1 MGTDNE
7 QEYEIDLKEICIAI
21 LDRIWIVISVGIACA
36 LLAGIITKVFITP
49 MYTSTTK
56 LYVINKQ
63 NSENSV
69 TYTDLQTGN
78 LLTNDYIIQVK
89 GTKVLSQV
97 ISELNLTDTE
107 DELASRITVSNP
119 ENSRFIVISVSDKD
133 PVVAQQIAS
142 CVAKVSS
149 EVVKEVMD
157 LEKVN
162 VAEEANLPLEKSS
175 PNLKKN
181 VLLGGVAG
189 VFVSLLLIVVF
200 YLLNDRIRTPED
212 VKRYLGLNTLGQ
224 IPVLE
229 NSGNAKKKQRHRKPD
244 IDDEDDDEN
253 EQEPVAVVPAAEN
266 ADKIPVFVPGFSVK
280 ADEPA
285 ADDTATV
292 SFADHEEDTATVS
305 FADHEEDT
313 AAVSFVDY
321 EDESS
326 EAFEDVAPET
336 AAPEE
341 SAKPETEIS
350 EEAVESETVI
360 AEEASKPETVISE
373 EAVKPAKKKKTDSS
387 KKKSKDKA
395 DEEEKTKK
403 SDKAD
408 KTKRADK
415 ADKEKKAGKSDKEDK
430 EDKPV
435 KDKKSK
441 KKKSG
446 KKANDKKDHDKKETE
461 YAEGGEDNE

>member
-7 QEYEIDLKEICIAI
+7 QEYEIDLKEIAIAI

-36 LLAGIITKVFITP
+36 LLVGIITKVFITP

-63 NSENSV
+63 SSENNI

-149 EVVKEVMD
+149 DVVKEVMD

-162 VAEEANLPLEKSS
+162 VAEEANLPLEESS

-229 NSGNAKKKQRHRKPD
+229 NSGNAKRKQRHKKHD
-244 IDDEDDDEN
+244 VDDEDDDEDEN
-253 EQEPVAVVPAAEN
+253 EQEPVAAVPAV
-266 ADKIPVFVPGFSVK
+266 ADADEKQDEIPVFVPGLSVEHDK
-280 ADEPA
+280 MMEG
-285 ADDTATV
+285 DTETV
-292 SFADHEEDTATVS
+292 SYAELEDVS
-305 FADHEEDT
+305 DEA
-313 AAVSFVDY
+313 Y
-321 EDESS
+321 EDA
-326 EAFEDVAPET
+326 EAETTVQEEAAEPET
-336 AAPEE
+336 VVSEE
-341 SAKPETEIS
+341 VAKPETVVS
-350 EEAVESETVI
+350 EEA
-360 AEEASKPETVISE
+360 AKPETVVLE
-373 EAVKPAKKKKTDSS
+373 EDVKPAKKKKSDNS
-387 KKKSKDKA
+387 KKKSKDK
-395 DEEEKTKK
+395 
-403 SDKAD
+403 
-408 KTKRADK
+408 
-415 ADKEKKAGKSDKEDK
+415 DKEKKADKSEKENKEDKEDK

-441 KKKSG
+441 KKKPG
-446 KKANDKKDHDKKETE
+446 KKNHDKKEHNKKETE

>member
-7 QEYEIDLKEICIAI
+7 QEYEIDLKEIAIAI

-36 LLAGIITKVFITP
+36 LLVGIITKVFITP

-63 NSENSV
+63 SSENNI

-142 CVAKVSS
+142 CVAEVSS
-149 EVVKEVMD
+149 DVVKEVMD

-162 VAEEANLPLEKSS
+162 VAEEANLPLEESS

-229 NSGNAKKKQRHRKPD
+229 NSGNAKRKQRHKKHD
-244 IDDEDDDEN
+244 VDDEDDDEDEN
-253 EQEPVAVVPAAEN
+253 EQEPVAAVPAV
-266 ADKIPVFVPGFSVK
+266 ADADEKQDEIPVFVPGLSVEHDK
-280 ADEPA
+280 MMEG
-285 ADDTATV
+285 DTETV
-292 SFADHEEDTATVS
+292 SYAELEDVS
-305 FADHEEDT
+305 DEA
-313 AAVSFVDY
+313 Y
-321 EDESS
+321 EDA
-326 EAFEDVAPET
+326 EAET
-336 AAPEE
+336 TDQEE
-341 SAKPETEIS
+341 AAKPETVVSEETARPETVVS
-350 EEAVESETVI
+350 EEA
-360 AEEASKPETVISE
+360 AKPETIVSE
-373 EAVKPAKKKKTDSS
+373 EDVKPVKKKKSDNS
-387 KKKSKDKA
+387 KKKSKDK
-395 DEEEKTKK
+395 
-403 SDKAD
+403 
-408 KTKRADK
+408 
-415 ADKEKKAGKSDKEDK
+415 DKEKKADKSEKENKEDKEDK

-441 KKKSG
+441 KKKPG
-446 KKANDKKDHDKKETE
+446 KKNHHKKEHNKKETE

>member
-7 QEYEIDLKEICIAI
+7 QEYEIDLKEIAIVI

-63 NSENSV
+63 NSENNI

-142 CVAKVSS
+142 CVAEVSS
-149 EVVKEVMD
+149 DVVKEVMD

-181 VLLGGVAG
+181 VLLGGAAG

-229 NSGNAKKKQRHRKPD
+229 NSGNTKRKQRHKKHD
-244 IDDEDDDEN
+244 VDDEDDDEDEN
-253 EQEPVAVVPAAEN
+253 EQEPVVAVPAVTDAGEKQ
-266 ADKIPVFVPGFSVK
+266 DEIPVFVPGLSVETDK
-280 ADEPA
+280 MVEG
-285 ADDTATV
+285 DTETV
-292 SFADHEEDTATVS
+292 SYAELEDVS
-305 FADHEEDT
+305 DEA
-313 AAVSFVDY
+313 Y
-321 EDESS
+321 EDA
-326 EAFEDVAPET
+326 EAET
-336 AAPEE
+336 TVQEE
-341 SAKPETEIS
+341 AAKPET
-350 EEAVESETVI
+350 VV
-360 AEEASKPETVISE
+360 SE
-373 EAVKPAKKKKTDSS
+373 EAVKSVKKKKTDDS
-387 KKKSKDKA
+387 KKKSKDK
-395 DEEEKTKK
+395 
-403 SDKAD
+403 
-408 KTKRADK
+408 
-415 ADKEKKAGKSDKEDK
+415 DKEKKTDKSEKENK

-441 KKKSG
+441 KKKPG
-446 KKANDKKDHDKKETE
+446 KKTHHKKEHNKKETE

>member
-7 QEYEIDLKEICIAI
+7 QEYEIDLKEIAIVI

-63 NSENSV
+63 NSENNI

-142 CVAKVSS
+142 CVAEVSS
-149 EVVKEVMD
+149 DVVKEVMD

-181 VLLGGVAG
+181 VLLGGAAG

-229 NSGNAKKKQRHRKPD
+229 NSGNTKRKQRHKKHD
-244 IDDEDDDEN
+244 VDDEDDDEDEN
-253 EQEPVAVVPAAEN
+253 EQEPVVAVPAVTDAGEKQ
-266 ADKIPVFVPGFSVK
+266 DEIPVFVPGLSVETDK
-280 ADEPA
+280 MVEG
-285 ADDTATV
+285 DTETV
-292 SFADHEEDTATVS
+292 SYAELEDVS
-305 FADHEEDT
+305 DEA
-313 AAVSFVDY
+313 Y
-321 EDESS
+321 EDADAETTVQE
-326 EAFEDVAPET
+326 EA
-336 AAPEE
+336 
-341 SAKPETEIS
+341 AKPETVVS
-350 EEAVESETVI
+350 EEA
-360 AEEASKPETVISE
+360 AKPETVVSEEAAKPETVVSE
-373 EAVKPAKKKKTDSS
+373 EAVKSVKKKKTDDS
-387 KKKSKDKA
+387 KKKSKDK
-395 DEEEKTKK
+395 
-403 SDKAD
+403 
-408 KTKRADK
+408 
-415 ADKEKKAGKSDKEDK
+415 DKEKKTDKSEKENK

-441 KKKSG
+441 KKKPG
-446 KKANDKKDHDKKETE
+446 KKTHHKKEHNKKETE

>member
-7 QEYEIDLKEICIAI
+7 QEYEIDLKEIAIVI

-63 NSENSV
+63 NSENNI

-142 CVAKVSS
+142 CVAEVSS
-149 EVVKEVMD
+149 DVVKEVMD

-181 VLLGGVAG
+181 VLLGGAAG

-229 NSGNAKKKQRHRKPD
+229 NSGNTKRKQRHKKHD
-244 IDDEDDDEN
+244 ADDEDDDEDEN
-253 EQEPVAVVPAAEN
+253 EQEPVAAVPAV
-266 ADKIPVFVPGFSVK
+266 ADAGEKQDEIPVFVPGLSVETDK
-280 ADEPA
+280 IVEEYTETVSSAQLEDAGGEAYEEAVAEMTIPEEAANPESVVSEEA
-285 ADDTATV
+285 ADPKTV
-292 SFADHEEDTATVS
+292 VSEEAAKPEIVVS
-305 FADHEEDT
+305 EE
-313 AAVSFVDY
+313 A
-321 EDESS
+321 
-326 EAFEDVAPET
+326 
-336 AAPEE
+336 
-341 SAKPETEIS
+341 AKPETVVS
-350 EEAVESETVI
+350 EED
-360 AEEASKPETVISE
+360 
-373 EAVKPAKKKKTDSS
+373 VKPAKKKKSDNS
-387 KKKSKDKA
+387 KKKSKDK
-395 DEEEKTKK
+395 
-403 SDKAD
+403 
-408 KTKRADK
+408 
-415 ADKEKKAGKSDKEDK
+415 DKEKKADKSEKENK

-441 KKKSG
+441 KKKP
-446 KKANDKKDHDKKETE
+446 DKKTHHKKEHNKKETE

>member
-7 QEYEIDLKEICIAI
+7 QEYEIDLKEIAIAI

-36 LLAGIITKVFITP
+36 LLVGIITKVFITP

-63 NSENSV
+63 NSDNNI

-149 EVVKEVMD
+149 DVVKEVMD

-162 VAEEANLPLEKSS
+162 VAEEANLPLEESS

-181 VLLGGVAG
+181 VLLGGAAG

-224 IPVLE
+224 IPILE
-229 NSGNAKKKQRHRKPD
+229 NSGNTKRKQRHKKHD
-244 IDDEDDDEN
+244 VDDEDDDEDEN
-253 EQEPVAVVPAAEN
+253 EQEPVAAVPAV
-266 ADKIPVFVPGFSVK
+266 ADADEKQDEIPVFVPGLSVEHDK
-280 ADEPA
+280 MMEG
-285 ADDTATV
+285 DTETV
-292 SFADHEEDTATVS
+292 SYAELEDVS
-305 FADHEEDT
+305 DEA
-313 AAVSFVDY
+313 Y
-321 EDESS
+321 EDA
-326 EAFEDVAPET
+326 EAET
-336 AAPEE
+336 TVQEE
-341 SAKPETEIS
+341 AAKPETVVS
-350 EEAVESETVI
+350 EEA
-360 AEEASKPETVISE
+360 AKPETVVSE
-373 EAVKPAKKKKTDSS
+373 EAAKPETVVSEEDVKPAKKKKSDNS
-387 KKKSKDKA
+387 KKKSKDK
-395 DEEEKTKK
+395 
-403 SDKAD
+403 
-408 KTKRADK
+408 
-415 ADKEKKAGKSDKEDK
+415 DKEKKADKSEKENKEDKEDK

-441 KKKSG
+441 KKKPG
-446 KKANDKKDHDKKETE
+446 KKNHHKKEHNKKETE

>member
-7 QEYEIDLKEICIAI
+7 QEYEIDLKEIAIAI

-36 LLAGIITKVFITP
+36 LLVGIITKVFITP

-63 NSENSV
+63 NSDNNI

-149 EVVKEVMD
+149 DVVKEVMD

-162 VAEEANLPLEKSS
+162 VAEEANLPLEESS

-181 VLLGGVAG
+181 VLLGGAAG

-229 NSGNAKKKQRHRKPD
+229 NSGNTKRKQRHKKHD
-244 IDDEDDDEN
+244 VDDEDDDEDEN
-253 EQEPVAVVPAAEN
+253 EQEPVAAVPAV
-266 ADKIPVFVPGFSVK
+266 ADADEKQDEIPVFVPGLSVEHDK
-280 ADEPA
+280 MMEG
-285 ADDTATV
+285 DTETV
-292 SFADHEEDTATVS
+292 SYAELEDVS
-305 FADHEEDT
+305 DEA
-313 AAVSFVDY
+313 Y
-321 EDESS
+321 EDA
-326 EAFEDVAPET
+326 EAET
-336 AAPEE
+336 TVQEE
-341 SAKPETEIS
+341 AAKPETVVS
-350 EEAVESETVI
+350 EEA
-360 AEEASKPETVISE
+360 AKPETVVSE
-373 EAVKPAKKKKTDSS
+373 EAAKPETVVSEEDVKPAKKKKSDNS
-387 KKKSKDKA
+387 KKKSKDK
-395 DEEEKTKK
+395 
-403 SDKAD
+403 
-408 KTKRADK
+408 
-415 ADKEKKAGKSDKEDK
+415 DKEKKADKSEKENKEDKEDK

-441 KKKSG
+441 KKKPG
-446 KKANDKKDHDKKETE
+446 KKNHYKKEHNKKETE

>member
-7 QEYEIDLKEICIAI
+7 QEYEIDLKEIAIAI

-36 LLAGIITKVFITP
+36 LLVGIITKVFITP

-63 NSENSV
+63 SSENNI

-149 EVVKEVMD
+149 DVVKEVMD

-162 VAEEANLPLEKSS
+162 VAEEANLPLEESS

-229 NSGNAKKKQRHRKPD
+229 NSGNAKRKQRHKKHD
-244 IDDEDDDEN
+244 VDDEDDDEDEN
-253 EQEPVAVVPAAEN
+253 EQEPVAAVPAV
-266 ADKIPVFVPGFSVK
+266 ADADEKQDEIPVFVPGLSVEHDK
-280 ADEPA
+280 MMEG
-285 ADDTATV
+285 DTETV
-292 SFADHEEDTATVS
+292 SYAELEDVS
-305 FADHEEDT
+305 DEA
-313 AAVSFVDY
+313 Y
-321 EDESS
+321 EDA
-326 EAFEDVAPET
+326 EAETTDQEEAAEPET
-336 AAPEE
+336 VVSEE
-341 SAKPETEIS
+341 AAKPETVVS
-350 EEAVESETVI
+350 EEA
-360 AEEASKPETVISE
+360 AKPETVVLE
-373 EAVKPAKKKKTDSS
+373 EDVKPAKKKKSDNS
-387 KKKSKDKA
+387 KKKSKDK
-395 DEEEKTKK
+395 
-403 SDKAD
+403 DK
-408 KTKRADK
+408 
-415 ADKEKKAGKSDKEDK
+415 DKEKKVDKSEKENKEEK

-441 KKKSG
+441 KKKPG
-446 KKANDKKDHDKKETE
+446 KKNHDKKEHNKKETE
-461 YAEGGEDNE
+461 YANLCCEFAV

>member
-7 QEYEIDLKEICIAI
+7 QEYEIDLKEIAIVI

-63 NSENSV
+63 NSENNI

-142 CVAKVSS
+142 CVAEVSS
-149 EVVKEVMD
+149 DVVKEVMD

-181 VLLGGVAG
+181 VLLGGAAG

-229 NSGNAKKKQRHRKPD
+229 NSGNTKRKQRHKKHD
-244 IDDEDDDEN
+244 VDDEDDDEDEN
-253 EQEPVAVVPAAEN
+253 EQEPVVAVPAVTDAGEKQ
-266 ADKIPVFVPGFSVK
+266 DEIPVFVPGLLVETDK
-280 ADEPA
+280 MVEG
-285 ADDTATV
+285 DTETV
-292 SFADHEEDTATVS
+292 SYAELEDVS
-305 FADHEEDT
+305 DEA
-313 AAVSFVDY
+313 Y
-321 EDESS
+321 EDA
-326 EAFEDVAPET
+326 EAET
-336 AAPEE
+336 TVQEE
-341 SAKPETEIS
+341 AAKPETVVS
-350 EEAVESETVI
+350 EEA
-360 AEEASKPETVISE
+360 AKPETVVSEETAKPETVVSEEAAKPETVVSE
-373 EAVKPAKKKKTDSS
+373 EAVKSVKKKKTDDS
-387 KKKSKDKA
+387 KKKSKDK
-395 DEEEKTKK
+395 
-403 SDKAD
+403 
-408 KTKRADK
+408 
-415 ADKEKKAGKSDKEDK
+415 DKEKKADKSEKENK

-441 KKKSG
+441 KKKPG
-446 KKANDKKDHDKKETE
+446 KKTHHKKEHNKKETE

>member
-7 QEYEIDLKEICIAI
+7 QEYEIDLKEIAIAI

-36 LLAGIITKVFITP
+36 LLVGIITKVFITP

-63 NSENSV
+63 SSENNI

-149 EVVKEVMD
+149 DVVKEVMD

-162 VAEEANLPLEKSS
+162 VAEEANLPLEESS

-229 NSGNAKKKQRHRKPD
+229 NSGNAKRKQRHKKHD
-244 IDDEDDDEN
+244 VDDEDDDEDEN
-253 EQEPVAVVPAAEN
+253 EQEPVVAVPAVTDAGEKQ
-266 ADKIPVFVPGFSVK
+266 DEIPVFVPGLSVETDK
-280 ADEPA
+280 MVEG
-285 ADDTATV
+285 DTETV
-292 SFADHEEDTATVS
+292 SYAELEDVS
-305 FADHEEDT
+305 DEA
-313 AAVSFVDY
+313 Y
-321 EDESS
+321 EDA
-326 EAFEDVAPET
+326 EAET
-336 AAPEE
+336 TVQEE
-341 SAKPETEIS
+341 AAKPETVVS
-350 EEAVESETVI
+350 EEA
-360 AEEASKPETVISE
+360 AKPETVVSEETAKPETVVSEEAAKPETVVSE
-373 EAVKPAKKKKTDSS
+373 EAVKSVKKKKTDDS
-387 KKKSKDKA
+387 KKKSKDK
-395 DEEEKTKK
+395 
-403 SDKAD
+403 
-408 KTKRADK
+408 
-415 ADKEKKAGKSDKEDK
+415 DKEKKTDKSEKENK

-441 KKKSG
+441 KKKPG
-446 KKANDKKDHDKKETE
+446 KKTHHKKEHNKKETE

>member
-7 QEYEIDLKEICIAI
+7 QEYEIDLKEIAIAI

-36 LLAGIITKVFITP
+36 LLVGIITKVFITP

-63 NSENSV
+63 NSDNNI

-149 EVVKEVMD
+149 DVVKEVMD

-162 VAEEANLPLEKSS
+162 VAEEANLPLEESS

-181 VLLGGVAG
+181 VLLGGAAG

-229 NSGNAKKKQRHRKPD
+229 NSGNTKRKQRHKKHD
-244 IDDEDDDEN
+244 VDDEDDDEDEN
-253 EQEPVAVVPAAEN
+253 EQEPVAAVPAV
-266 ADKIPVFVPGFSVK
+266 ADADEKQDEIPVFVPGLSVEHDK
-280 ADEPA
+280 MMEG
-285 ADDTATV
+285 DTETV
-292 SFADHEEDTATVS
+292 SYAELEDVS
-305 FADHEEDT
+305 DEA
-313 AAVSFVDY
+313 Y
-321 EDESS
+321 EDA
-326 EAFEDVAPET
+326 EAET
-336 AAPEE
+336 TDQEE
-341 SAKPETEIS
+341 AAKPETVVS
-350 EEAVESETVI
+350 EETAR
-360 AEEASKPETVISE
+360 PETVVSE
-373 EAVKPAKKKKTDSS
+373 EDVKPAKKKKSDNS
-387 KKKSKDKA
+387 KKKSKDK
-395 DEEEKTKK
+395 
-403 SDKAD
+403 DK
-408 KTKRADK
+408 
-415 ADKEKKAGKSDKEDK
+415 DKEKKVDKSEKENKEEK

-441 KKKSG
+441 KKKPG
-446 KKANDKKDHDKKETE
+446 KKNHDKKEHNKKETE

>member
-7 QEYEIDLKEICIAI
+7 QEYEIDLKEIAIAI

-36 LLAGIITKVFITP
+36 LLVGIITKVFITP

-63 NSENSV
+63 NSDNNI

-149 EVVKEVMD
+149 DVVKEVMD

-162 VAEEANLPLEKSS
+162 VAEEANLPLEESS

-181 VLLGGVAG
+181 VLLGGAAG

-224 IPVLE
+224 IPILE
-229 NSGNAKKKQRHRKPD
+229 NSGNTKRKQRHKKHD
-244 IDDEDDDEN
+244 VDDEDDDEDEN
-253 EQEPVAVVPAAEN
+253 EQEPVAAVPAV
-266 ADKIPVFVPGFSVK
+266 ADADEKQDEIPVFVPGLSVEH
-280 ADEPA
+280 DNMMER
-285 ADDTATV
+285 DTETV
-292 SFADHEEDTATVS
+292 SYAELEDVS
-305 FADHEEDT
+305 DEA
-313 AAVSFVDY
+313 Y
-321 EDESS
+321 EDA
-326 EAFEDVAPET
+326 EAETTVQEEAAEPET
-336 AAPEE
+336 VVSEE
-341 SAKPETEIS
+341 VAKPETVVS
-350 EEAVESETVI
+350 EEA
-360 AEEASKPETVISE
+360 AKPETVVLE
-373 EAVKPAKKKKTDSS
+373 EDVKPAKKKKSDNS
-387 KKKSKDKA
+387 KKKSKDK
-395 DEEEKTKK
+395 
-403 SDKAD
+403 
-408 KTKRADK
+408 
-415 ADKEKKAGKSDKEDK
+415 DKEKKADKSEKENKEDKEDK

-441 KKKSG
+441 KKKPG
-446 KKANDKKDHDKKETE
+446 KKNHDKKEHNKKETE

>member
-7 QEYEIDLKEICIAI
+7 QEYEIDLKEIAIVI

-63 NSENSV
+63 NSENNI

-142 CVAKVSS
+142 CVAEVSS
-149 EVVKEVMD
+149 DVVKEVMD

-181 VLLGGVAG
+181 VLLGGAAG

-229 NSGNAKKKQRHRKPD
+229 NSGNTKRKQRHKKHD
-244 IDDEDDDEN
+244 ADDEDDDEDEN
-253 EQEPVAVVPAAEN
+253 EQEPVAAVPAV
-266 ADKIPVFVPGFSVK
+266 ADAGEKQDEIPVFVPGLSVETDK
-280 ADEPA
+280 IVEEYTETVSSAQLEDAGGEAYEEAAAEMTIPEEAANPESVVSEEA
-285 ADDTATV
+285 ADPKTV
-292 SFADHEEDTATVS
+292 VSEEAAKPEIVVS
-305 FADHEEDT
+305 EE
-313 AAVSFVDY
+313 A
-321 EDESS
+321 
-326 EAFEDVAPET
+326 
-336 AAPEE
+336 
-341 SAKPETEIS
+341 AKPETVVS
-350 EEAVESETVI
+350 EED
-360 AEEASKPETVISE
+360 
-373 EAVKPAKKKKTDSS
+373 VKPAKKKKSDNS
-387 KKKSKDKA
+387 KKKSKDK
-395 DEEEKTKK
+395 
-403 SDKAD
+403 
-408 KTKRADK
+408 
-415 ADKEKKAGKSDKEDK
+415 DKEKKADKSEKENK

-441 KKKSG
+441 KKKS
-446 KKANDKKDHDKKETE
+446 DKKTHHKKEHNKKKTE

>member
-7 QEYEIDLKEICIAI
+7 QEYEIDLKEIAIAI
-21 LDRIWIVISVGIACA
+21 LDRIWIVIFVGIACA
-36 LLAGIITKVFITP
+36 LLVGIITKVFITP

-63 NSENSV
+63 NSDNNI

-149 EVVKEVMD
+149 DVVKEVMD

-162 VAEEANLPLEKSS
+162 VAEEANLPLEESS

-181 VLLGGVAG
+181 VLLGGAAG

-229 NSGNAKKKQRHRKPD
+229 NSGNTKRKQRHKKHD
-244 IDDEDDDEN
+244 VDDEDDDEDEN
-253 EQEPVAVVPAAEN
+253 EQEPVAAVPAV
-266 ADKIPVFVPGFSVK
+266 ADADEKQDEIPVFVPGLSVEHDK
-280 ADEPA
+280 MMEG
-285 ADDTATV
+285 DTETV
-292 SFADHEEDTATVS
+292 SYAELEDVS
-305 FADHEEDT
+305 DEA
-313 AAVSFVDY
+313 Y
-321 EDESS
+321 EDA
-326 EAFEDVAPET
+326 EAET
-336 AAPEE
+336 TVQEE
-341 SAKPETEIS
+341 AAKPETVVS
-350 EEAVESETVI
+350 EEA
-360 AEEASKPETVISE
+360 AKPETVVSE
-373 EAVKPAKKKKTDSS
+373 EAAKPETVVSEEDVKPAKKKKSDNS
-387 KKKSKDKA
+387 KKKSKDK
-395 DEEEKTKK
+395 
-403 SDKAD
+403 
-408 KTKRADK
+408 
-415 ADKEKKAGKSDKEDK
+415 DKEKKADKSEKENKEDKEDK

-441 KKKSG
+441 KKKPG
-446 KKANDKKDHDKKETE
+446 KKNHDKKEHNKKETE

>member
-7 QEYEIDLKEICIAI
+7 QEYEIDLKEIAIVI

-63 NSENSV
+63 NSENNI

-142 CVAKVSS
+142 CVAEVSS
-149 EVVKEVMD
+149 DVVKEVMD

-181 VLLGGVAG
+181 VLLGGAAG

-229 NSGNAKKKQRHRKPD
+229 NSGNTKRKQRHKKPGV
-244 IDDEDDDEN
+244 DDEDDDEDEN
-253 EQEPVAVVPAAEN
+253 EQEPVAAVPAV
-266 ADKIPVFVPGFSVK
+266 ADAGKKQDEIPVFVPGLSVETDK
-280 ADEPA
+280 TMEG
-285 ADDTATV
+285 DTETV
-292 SFADHEEDTATVS
+292 SYAEIEDVS
-305 FADHEEDT
+305 NEA
-313 AAVSFVDY
+313 Y
-321 EDESS
+321 EDETTIPE
-326 EAFEDVAPET
+326 EAANPET
-336 AAPEE
+336 VVSEEAANPETVVSEETANPEYVVSEE
-341 SAKPETEIS
+341 SAKH
-350 EEAVESETVI
+350 ETV
-360 AEEASKPETVISE
+360 TSE
-373 EAVKPAKKKKTDSS
+373 DAVKPAKKKKSDNS
-387 KKKSKDKA
+387 KKKSKDK
-395 DEEEKTKK
+395 EK
-403 SDKAD
+403 KAD
-408 KTKRADK
+408 KS
-415 ADKEKKAGKSDKEDK
+415 EKEDK
-430 EDKPV
+430 EDKLV

-441 KKKSG
+441 KKKPG
-446 KKANDKKDHDKKETE
+446 KKTHHKKDHDKNETE

>member
-7 QEYEIDLKEICIAI
+7 QEYEIDLKEIAIVI

-63 NSENSV
+63 NSENNI

-142 CVAKVSS
+142 CVAEVSS
-149 EVVKEVMD
+149 DVVKEVMD

-181 VLLGGVAG
+181 VLLGGAAG

-229 NSGNAKKKQRHRKPD
+229 NSGNTKRKQRHKKHD
-244 IDDEDDDEN
+244 VDDEDDDEDEN
-253 EQEPVAVVPAAEN
+253 EQEPVVAVPAVTDAGEKQ
-266 ADKIPVFVPGFSVK
+266 DEIPVFVPGLSVETDK
-280 ADEPA
+280 MVEG
-285 ADDTATV
+285 DTETV
-292 SFADHEEDTATVS
+292 SYAELEDVS
-305 FADHEEDT
+305 DEA
-313 AAVSFVDY
+313 Y
-321 EDESS
+321 EDA
-326 EAFEDVAPET
+326 EAET
-336 AAPEE
+336 TVQEE
-341 SAKPETEIS
+341 AAKPETVVS
-350 EEAVESETVI
+350 EEA
-360 AEEASKPETVISE
+360 AKPETVVSEEAAKPETVVSEEAAKPETVVSE
-373 EAVKPAKKKKTDSS
+373 EAVKSVKKKKTDDS
-387 KKKSKDKA
+387 KKKSKDK
-395 DEEEKTKK
+395 
-403 SDKAD
+403 
-408 KTKRADK
+408 
-415 ADKEKKAGKSDKEDK
+415 DKEKKTDKSEKENK

-441 KKKSG
+441 KKKPG
-446 KKANDKKDHDKKETE
+446 KKTHHKKEHNKKETE

>member
-7 QEYEIDLKEICIAI
+7 QEYEIDLKEIAIVI

-63 NSENSV
+63 NSENNI

-142 CVAKVSS
+142 CVAEVSS
-149 EVVKEVMD
+149 DVVKEVMD

-181 VLLGGVAG
+181 VLLGGAAG

-229 NSGNAKKKQRHRKPD
+229 NSGNTKRKQRHKKHD
-244 IDDEDDDEN
+244 VDDEDDDEDEN
-253 EQEPVAVVPAAEN
+253 EQEPVVAVPAVTDAGEKQ
-266 ADKIPVFVPGFSVK
+266 DEIPVFVPGLSVETDK
-280 ADEPA
+280 MVEG
-285 ADDTATV
+285 DTETV
-292 SFADHEEDTATVS
+292 SYAELEDVS
-305 FADHEEDT
+305 DEA
-313 AAVSFVDY
+313 Y
-321 EDESS
+321 EDA
-326 EAFEDVAPET
+326 EAET
-336 AAPEE
+336 TVQEE
-341 SAKPETEIS
+341 AAKPETAVS
-350 EEAVESETVI
+350 EEA
-360 AEEASKPETVISE
+360 AKPETVVSEETAKPETVVSEEAAKPETVVSE
-373 EAVKPAKKKKTDSS
+373 EAVKSVKKKKTDDS
-387 KKKSKDKA
+387 KKKSKDK
-395 DEEEKTKK
+395 DKDKKTDKSEK
-403 SDKAD
+403 
-408 KTKRADK
+408 
-415 ADKEKKAGKSDKEDK
+415 ENK

-441 KKKSG
+441 KKKPG
-446 KKANDKKDHDKKETE
+446 KKTHHKKEHNKNETE

>member
-7 QEYEIDLKEICIAI
+7 QEYEIDLKEIAIVI

-63 NSENSV
+63 NSENNI

-142 CVAKVSS
+142 CVAEVSS
-149 EVVKEVMD
+149 DVVKEVMD

-181 VLLGGVAG
+181 VLLGGAAG

-229 NSGNAKKKQRHRKPD
+229 NSGNTKRKQRHKKPGV
-244 IDDEDDDEN
+244 DDEDDDEDEN
-253 EQEPVAVVPAAEN
+253 EQEPVAAVPAV
-266 ADKIPVFVPGFSVK
+266 ADAGKKQDEIPVFVPGLSVETDK
-280 ADEPA
+280 TMEG
-285 ADDTATV
+285 DTETV
-292 SFADHEEDTATVS
+292 SYAEIEDVS
-305 FADHEEDT
+305 NEA
-313 AAVSFVDY
+313 Y
-321 EDESS
+321 EDETTIPE
-326 EAFEDVAPET
+326 EAANPET
-336 AAPEE
+336 VVSEEAANPETVVSEETANPEYVVSEE
-341 SAKPETEIS
+341 SAKH
-350 EEAVESETVI
+350 ETV
-360 AEEASKPETVISE
+360 TSE
-373 EAVKPAKKKKTDSS
+373 DAVKPVKKKKSDNS
-387 KKKSKDKA
+387 KKKSKDK
-395 DEEEKTKK
+395 EK
-403 SDKAD
+403 KAD
-408 KTKRADK
+408 KS
-415 ADKEKKAGKSDKEDK
+415 EKEDK

-435 KDKKSK
+435 KDKKAK
-441 KKKSG
+441 KKKPG
-446 KKANDKKDHDKKETE
+446 KKTHHKKDHDKNETE

>member
-7 QEYEIDLKEICIAI
+7 QEYEIDLKEIAIVI

-63 NSENSV
+63 NSENNI

-142 CVAKVSS
+142 CVAEVSS
-149 EVVKEVMD
+149 DVVKEVMD

-181 VLLGGVAG
+181 VLLGGAAG

-229 NSGNAKKKQRHRKPD
+229 NSGNTKRKQRHKKHD
-244 IDDEDDDEN
+244 VDDEDDDEDEN
-253 EQEPVAVVPAAEN
+253 EQEPVVAVPAV
-266 ADKIPVFVPGFSVK
+266 ADAGEKQDEIPVFVPGLSVETDK
-280 ADEPA
+280 MVEG
-285 ADDTATV
+285 DTETV
-292 SFADHEEDTATVS
+292 SYAELEDVS
-305 FADHEEDT
+305 DEA
-313 AAVSFVDY
+313 Y
-321 EDESS
+321 EDA
-326 EAFEDVAPET
+326 EAET
-336 AAPEE
+336 TVQEE
-341 SAKPETEIS
+341 AAKPETVVS
-350 EEAVESETVI
+350 EEA
-360 AEEASKPETVISE
+360 AKPETVVSEETAKPETVVSEEAAKPETVVTE
-373 EAVKPAKKKKTDSS
+373 EAVKSVKKKKTDDS
-387 KKKSKDKA
+387 KKKSKDK
-395 DEEEKTKK
+395 
-403 SDKAD
+403 
-408 KTKRADK
+408 
-415 ADKEKKAGKSDKEDK
+415 DKEKKTDKSEKENK

-441 KKKSG
+441 KKKPG
-446 KKANDKKDHDKKETE
+446 KKTHHKKEHNKKETE

>member
-7 QEYEIDLKEICIAI
+7 QEYEIDLKEIAIVI

-63 NSENSV
+63 NSENNI

-142 CVAKVSS
+142 CVAEVSS
-149 EVVKEVMD
+149 DVVKEVMD

-181 VLLGGVAG
+181 VLLGGAAG

-229 NSGNAKKKQRHRKPD
+229 NSGSTKRKQRHKKPGV
-244 IDDEDDDEN
+244 DDEDDDEDEN
-253 EQEPVAVVPAAEN
+253 EQEPVAAVPAV
-266 ADKIPVFVPGFSVK
+266 ADAGKKQDEIPVFVPGLSVETDK
-280 ADEPA
+280 TMEG
-285 ADDTATV
+285 DTETV
-292 SFADHEEDTATVS
+292 SYAEIEDVS
-305 FADHEEDT
+305 NEA
-313 AAVSFVDY
+313 Y
-321 EDESS
+321 EDETTIPE
-326 EAFEDVAPET
+326 EAANPET
-336 AAPEE
+336 VVSEEAANPETVVSEETANPEYVVSEE
-341 SAKPETEIS
+341 SAKH
-350 EEAVESETVI
+350 ETV
-360 AEEASKPETVISE
+360 TSE
-373 EAVKPAKKKKTDSS
+373 DAVKPAKKKKSDNS
-387 KKKSKDKA
+387 KKKSKDK
-395 DEEEKTKK
+395 EK
-403 SDKAD
+403 KAD
-408 KTKRADK
+408 KS
-415 ADKEKKAGKSDKEDK
+415 EKEDK

-441 KKKSG
+441 KKKPG
-446 KKANDKKDHDKKETE
+446 KKTHHKKDHDKNETE

>member
-7 QEYEIDLKEICIAI
+7 QEYEIDLKEIAIAI

-36 LLAGIITKVFITP
+36 LLVGIITKVFITP

-63 NSENSV
+63 NSDNNI

-149 EVVKEVMD
+149 DVVKEVMD

-162 VAEEANLPLEKSS
+162 VAEEANLPLEESS

-181 VLLGGVAG
+181 VLLGGAAG

-229 NSGNAKKKQRHRKPD
+229 NSGNTKRKQRHKKHD
-244 IDDEDDDEN
+244 VDDEDDDEDEN
-253 EQEPVAVVPAAEN
+253 EQEPVAAVPAV
-266 ADKIPVFVPGFSVK
+266 ADADEKQDEIPVFVPGLSVEHDK
-280 ADEPA
+280 MMEG
-285 ADDTATV
+285 DTETV
-292 SFADHEEDTATVS
+292 SYAELEDVS
-305 FADHEEDT
+305 DEA
-313 AAVSFVDY
+313 Y
-321 EDESS
+321 EDA
-326 EAFEDVAPET
+326 EAET
-336 AAPEE
+336 TVQEE
-341 SAKPETEIS
+341 AAKPETVVS
-350 EEAVESETVI
+350 EED
-360 AEEASKPETVISE
+360 
-373 EAVKPAKKKKTDSS
+373 VKPAKKKKSDNS
-387 KKKSKDKA
+387 KKKSKDK
-395 DEEEKTKK
+395 
-403 SDKAD
+403 
-408 KTKRADK
+408 
-415 ADKEKKAGKSDKEDK
+415 DKEKKADKSEKENKEDKEDK

-441 KKKSG
+441 KKKPG
-446 KKANDKKDHDKKETE
+446 KKNHYKKEHNKKETE

>member
-7 QEYEIDLKEICIAI
+7 QEYEIDLKEIAIVI

-63 NSENSV
+63 NSENNI

-142 CVAKVSS
+142 CVAEVSS
-149 EVVKEVMD
+149 DVVKEVMD

-181 VLLGGVAG
+181 VLLGGAAG

-229 NSGNAKKKQRHRKPD
+229 NSGNTKRKQRHKKPGV
-244 IDDEDDDEN
+244 DDEDDDEDEN
-253 EQEPVAVVPAAEN
+253 EQEPVAAVPAV
-266 ADKIPVFVPGFSVK
+266 ADAGKKQDEIPVFVPGLSVETDK
-280 ADEPA
+280 TMEG
-285 ADDTATV
+285 DTETV
-292 SFADHEEDTATVS
+292 SYAEIEDVS
-305 FADHEEDT
+305 NEA
-313 AAVSFVDY
+313 Y
-321 EDESS
+321 EDETTIPE
-326 EAFEDVAPET
+326 EAANPET
-336 AAPEE
+336 VVSEEAANPETVVSEETANPEYVVSEE
-341 SAKPETEIS
+341 SAKH
-350 EEAVESETVI
+350 ETV
-360 AEEASKPETVISE
+360 TSE
-373 EAVKPAKKKKTDSS
+373 DAVKPAKKKKSDNS
-387 KKKSKDKA
+387 KKKSKDK
-395 DEEEKTKK
+395 EK
-403 SDKAD
+403 KAD
-408 KTKRADK
+408 KS
-415 ADKEKKAGKSDKEDK
+415 EKEDK

-441 KKKSG
+441 KKNPG
-446 KKANDKKDHDKKETE
+446 KKTHHKKDHDKNETE

>member
-7 QEYEIDLKEICIAI
+7 QEYEIDLKEIAIVI

-63 NSENSV
+63 NSENNI

-142 CVAKVSS
+142 CVAEVSS
-149 EVVKEVMD
+149 DVVKEVMD

-175 PNLKKN
+175 PNIKKN
-181 VLLGGVAG
+181 VLLGGAAG
-189 VFVSLLLIVVF
+189 VLVSLLLIVVF

-229 NSGNAKKKQRHRKPD
+229 NSGNTKRKQRHKKHD
-244 IDDEDDDEN
+244 VDDEDDDEDEN
-253 EQEPVAVVPAAEN
+253 EQEPVAAVPAV
-266 ADKIPVFVPGFSVK
+266 ADAGEKQDEIPVFVPGLSVETDK
-280 ADEPA
+280 IVEEYTETVSSAQLEDAGGEAYEEAPAEMTIPEEAANTESVVSEEAANTESVVSEEA
-285 ADDTATV
+285 ADPKTV
-292 SFADHEEDTATVS
+292 VSEEDAKPEYVVS
-305 FADHEEDT
+305 
-313 AAVSFVDY
+313 
-321 EDESS
+321 
-326 EAFEDVAPET
+326 
-336 AAPEE
+336 EE
-341 SAKPETEIS
+341 SAKY
-350 EEAVESETVI
+350 ETV
-360 AEEASKPETVISE
+360 TSE
-373 EAVKPAKKKKTDSS
+373 EAVKSAKKKKTDDS
-387 KKKSKDKA
+387 KKKSKDK
-395 DEEEKTKK
+395 
-403 SDKAD
+403 
-408 KTKRADK
+408 
-415 ADKEKKAGKSDKEDK
+415 DKEKKADKSDKENK

-441 KKKSG
+441 KKKPG
-446 KKANDKKDHDKKETE
+446 KKTHHKKEHNKKETE

>member
-7 QEYEIDLKEICIAI
+7 QEYEIDLKEIAIAI

-36 LLAGIITKVFITP
+36 LLVGIITKVFITP

-63 NSENSV
+63 NSDNNI

-149 EVVKEVMD
+149 DVVKEVMD

-162 VAEEANLPLEKSS
+162 VAEEANLPLEESS

-181 VLLGGVAG
+181 VLLGGAAG

-229 NSGNAKKKQRHRKPD
+229 NSGNTKRKQRHKKHD
-244 IDDEDDDEN
+244 VDDEDDDEDEN
-253 EQEPVAVVPAAEN
+253 EQEPVAAVPAV
-266 ADKIPVFVPGFSVK
+266 ADADEKQDEIPVFVPGLSVEHDK
-280 ADEPA
+280 MMEG
-285 ADDTATV
+285 DTETV
-292 SFADHEEDTATVS
+292 SYAELEDVS
-305 FADHEEDT
+305 DEA
-313 AAVSFVDY
+313 Y
-321 EDESS
+321 EDA
-326 EAFEDVAPET
+326 EAET
-336 AAPEE
+336 TVQEE
-341 SAKPETEIS
+341 AAKPETVVSEETARPETVVS
-350 EEAVESETVI
+350 EEA
-360 AEEASKPETVISE
+360 ARPETVVSE
-373 EAVKPAKKKKTDSS
+373 EDVKPAKKKKSDNS
-387 KKKSKDKA
+387 KKKSKDK
-395 DEEEKTKK
+395 
-403 SDKAD
+403 
-408 KTKRADK
+408 
-415 ADKEKKAGKSDKEDK
+415 DKEKKADKSEKENKEDKEDK

-441 KKKSG
+441 KKKPG
-446 KKANDKKDHDKKETE
+446 KKNHHKKEHNKKETE

>member
-7 QEYEIDLKEICIAI
+7 QEYEIDLKEIAIVI

-63 NSENSV
+63 NSENNI

-142 CVAKVSS
+142 CVAEVSS
-149 EVVKEVMD
+149 DVVKEVMD

-175 PNLKKN
+175 PNIKKN
-181 VLLGGVAG
+181 VLLGGAAG
-189 VFVSLLLIVVF
+189 VLVSLLLIVVF

-229 NSGNAKKKQRHRKPD
+229 NSGNTKRKQRHKKHD
-244 IDDEDDDEN
+244 ADDEDDDEDEN
-253 EQEPVAVVPAAEN
+253 EQEPVAAVPAV
-266 ADKIPVFVPGFSVK
+266 ADAGEKQDEIPVFVPGLSVETDK
-280 ADEPA
+280 IVEEYTETVSSAQLEDAGGEAYEEAAAEMTIPEEAANPESVVSEEA
-285 ADDTATV
+285 ADPKTV
-292 SFADHEEDTATVS
+292 VSEEAAKPEIVVS
-305 FADHEEDT
+305 EE
-313 AAVSFVDY
+313 A
-321 EDESS
+321 
-326 EAFEDVAPET
+326 
-336 AAPEE
+336 
-341 SAKPETEIS
+341 AKPETVVS
-350 EEAVESETVI
+350 EED
-360 AEEASKPETVISE
+360 
-373 EAVKPAKKKKTDSS
+373 VKPAKKKKSDNS
-387 KKKSKDKA
+387 KKKSKDK
-395 DEEEKTKK
+395 
-403 SDKAD
+403 
-408 KTKRADK
+408 
-415 ADKEKKAGKSDKEDK
+415 DKEKKADKSEKENK

-441 KKKSG
+441 KKKP
-446 KKANDKKDHDKKETE
+446 DKKTHHKKEHNKKKTE

>member
-7 QEYEIDLKEICIAI
+7 QEYEIDLKEIAIVI

-63 NSENSV
+63 NSENNI

-142 CVAKVSS
+142 CVAEVSS
-149 EVVKEVMD
+149 DVVKEVMD

-181 VLLGGVAG
+181 VLLGGAAG

-229 NSGNAKKKQRHRKPD
+229 NSGNTKRKQRHKKHD
-244 IDDEDDDEN
+244 ADDEDDDEDEN
-253 EQEPVAVVPAAEN
+253 EQEPVAAVPAV
-266 ADKIPVFVPGFSVK
+266 ADAGEKQDEIPVFVPGLSVETDK
-280 ADEPA
+280 IVEEYTETVSSAQLEDAGGEAYEEAAAEMTIPEEAANPESVVSEEA
-285 ADDTATV
+285 ADPKTV
-292 SFADHEEDTATVS
+292 VSEEAAKPEIVVS
-305 FADHEEDT
+305 EE
-313 AAVSFVDY
+313 A
-321 EDESS
+321 
-326 EAFEDVAPET
+326 
-336 AAPEE
+336 
-341 SAKPETEIS
+341 AKPETVVS
-350 EEAVESETVI
+350 EET
-360 AEEASKPETVISE
+360 
-373 EAVKPAKKKKTDSS
+373 VKPVKKKKTDGQ
-387 KKKSKDKA
+387 KKKSKDK
-395 DEEEKTKK
+395 
-403 SDKAD
+403 
-408 KTKRADK
+408 
-415 ADKEKKAGKSDKEDK
+415 DKEKKADKYDKENKEDK

-446 KKANDKKDHDKKETE
+446 KKTHDKKDHDKKETE

>member
-7 QEYEIDLKEICIAI
+7 QEYEIDLKEIAIAI

-36 LLAGIITKVFITP
+36 LLVGIITKVFITP

-63 NSENSV
+63 NSDNNI

-149 EVVKEVMD
+149 DVVKEVMD

-162 VAEEANLPLEKSS
+162 VAEEANLPLEESS

-181 VLLGGVAG
+181 VLLGGAAG

-229 NSGNAKKKQRHRKPD
+229 NSGNTKRKQRHKKHD
-244 IDDEDDDEN
+244 VDDEDDDEDEN
-253 EQEPVAVVPAAEN
+253 EQEPVAAVPAV
-266 ADKIPVFVPGFSVK
+266 ADADEKQDEIPVFVPGLSVEHDK
-280 ADEPA
+280 MMEG
-285 ADDTATV
+285 DTETV
-292 SFADHEEDTATVS
+292 SYAELEDVS
-305 FADHEEDT
+305 DEA
-313 AAVSFVDY
+313 Y
-321 EDESS
+321 EDA
-326 EAFEDVAPET
+326 EAET
-336 AAPEE
+336 TVQEE
-341 SAKPETEIS
+341 AAKPETVVS
-350 EEAVESETVI
+350 EED
-360 AEEASKPETVISE
+360 
-373 EAVKPAKKKKTDSS
+373 VKPAKKKKSDNS
-387 KKKSKDKA
+387 KKKSKDK
-395 DEEEKTKK
+395 
-403 SDKAD
+403 
-408 KTKRADK
+408 
-415 ADKEKKAGKSDKEDK
+415 DKEKKADKSEKENKEYKEDK

-441 KKKSG
+441 KKKPG
-446 KKANDKKDHDKKETE
+446 KKNHHKKEHNKKETE

>member
-7 QEYEIDLKEICIAI
+7 QEYEIDLKEIAIVI

-63 NSENSV
+63 NSENNI

-142 CVAKVSS
+142 CVAEVSS
-149 EVVKEVMD
+149 DVVKEVMD

-181 VLLGGVAG
+181 VLLGGAAG

-229 NSGNAKKKQRHRKPD
+229 NSGNTKRKQRHKKPGV
-244 IDDEDDDEN
+244 DDEDDDEDEN
-253 EQEPVAVVPAAEN
+253 EQEPVAAVPAV
-266 ADKIPVFVPGFSVK
+266 ADAGKKQDEIPVFVPGLSVETDK
-280 ADEPA
+280 TMEG
-285 ADDTATV
+285 DTETV
-292 SFADHEEDTATVS
+292 SYAEIEDVS
-305 FADHEEDT
+305 NEA
-313 AAVSFVDY
+313 Y
-321 EDESS
+321 EDETTMPE
-326 EAFEDVAPET
+326 EAANPET
-336 AAPEE
+336 VVSEEAANPETVVSEETANPEYVVSEE
-341 SAKPETEIS
+341 SAKH
-350 EEAVESETVI
+350 ETV
-360 AEEASKPETVISE
+360 TSE
-373 EAVKPAKKKKTDSS
+373 DAVKPAKKKKSDNS
-387 KKKSKDKA
+387 KKKSKDK
-395 DEEEKTKK
+395 E
-403 SDKAD
+403 
-408 KTKRADK
+408 KRADK
-415 ADKEKKAGKSDKEDK
+415 SEKEDK

-441 KKKSG
+441 KKKPG
-446 KKANDKKDHDKKETE
+446 KKTHHKKDHDKNETE

>member
-7 QEYEIDLKEICIAI
+7 QEYEIDLKEIAIVI

-63 NSENSV
+63 NSENNI

-142 CVAKVSS
+142 CVAEVSS
-149 EVVKEVMD
+149 DVVKEVMD

-181 VLLGGVAG
+181 VLLGGAAG

-229 NSGNAKKKQRHRKPD
+229 NSGNTKRKQRHKKPGV
-244 IDDEDDDEN
+244 DDEDDDEDEN
-253 EQEPVAVVPAAEN
+253 EQEPVAAVPAV
-266 ADKIPVFVPGFSVK
+266 ADAGKKQDEIPVFVPGLSVETDK
-280 ADEPA
+280 TMEG
-285 ADDTATV
+285 DTETV
-292 SFADHEEDTATVS
+292 SYAEIEDVS
-305 FADHEEDT
+305 NEA
-313 AAVSFVDY
+313 Y
-321 EDESS
+321 EDETTIPE
-326 EAFEDVAPET
+326 EAANPET
-336 AAPEE
+336 VVSEEAANPETVVSEETANPEYVVSEE
-341 SAKPETEIS
+341 SAKH
-350 EEAVESETVI
+350 ETV
-360 AEEASKPETVISE
+360 TSE
-373 EAVKPAKKKKTDSS
+373 DAVKPAKKKKSDNS
-387 KKKSKDKA
+387 KKKSKDK
-395 DEEEKTKK
+395 EK
-403 SDKAD
+403 KAD
-408 KTKRADK
+408 KSE
-415 ADKEKKAGKSDKEDK
+415 KENK

-441 KKKSG
+441 KKKPG
-446 KKANDKKDHDKKETE
+446 KKTHHKKDHDKNETE

>member
-7 QEYEIDLKEICIAI
+7 QEYEIDLKEIAIAI

-36 LLAGIITKVFITP
+36 LLVGIITKVFITP

-63 NSENSV
+63 SSENNI

-149 EVVKEVMD
+149 DVVKEVMD

-162 VAEEANLPLEKSS
+162 VAEEANLPLEESS

-229 NSGNAKKKQRHRKPD
+229 NSGNAKRKQRHKKHD
-244 IDDEDDDEN
+244 ADDEDDDEDEN
-253 EQEPVAVVPAAEN
+253 EQEPVAAVPAV
-266 ADKIPVFVPGFSVK
+266 ADADEKQDEIPVFVPGLSVEHDK
-280 ADEPA
+280 MMEG
-285 ADDTATV
+285 DTETV
-292 SFADHEEDTATVS
+292 SYAELEDVS
-305 FADHEEDT
+305 DEA
-313 AAVSFVDY
+313 Y
-321 EDESS
+321 EDA
-326 EAFEDVAPET
+326 EAET
-336 AAPEE
+336 TDQEE
-341 SAKPETEIS
+341 AAKPETVVSEETARPETVVS
-350 EEAVESETVI
+350 EEA
-360 AEEASKPETVISE
+360 AKPETVVSE
-373 EAVKPAKKKKTDSS
+373 EDVKPAKKKKSDNS
-387 KKKSKDKA
+387 KKKSKDK
-395 DEEEKTKK
+395 
-403 SDKAD
+403 DK
-408 KTKRADK
+408 
-415 ADKEKKAGKSDKEDK
+415 DKEKKVDKSEKENK

-441 KKKSG
+441 KKKPG
-446 KKANDKKDHDKKETE
+446 KKNHDKKEHNKKETE

>member
-7 QEYEIDLKEICIAI
+7 QEYEIDLKEIAIAI

-63 NSENSV
+63 NSENNI

-142 CVAKVSS
+142 CVAEVSS
-149 EVVKEVMD
+149 DVVKEVMD

-181 VLLGGVAG
+181 VLLGGAAG

-229 NSGNAKKKQRHRKPD
+229 SSGNTKRKQRHKKHD
-244 IDDEDDDEN
+244 VDDEDDDEDEN
-253 EQEPVAVVPAAEN
+253 EQEPVAVVPAV
-266 ADKIPVFVPGFSVK
+266 ADAGEKQDEIPVFVPGLSVETDK
-280 ADEPA
+280 TVEVDTETVSSAELEDVSGEAYEDAD
-285 ADDTATV
+285 ATV
-292 SFADHEEDTATVS
+292 QEE
-305 FADHEEDT
+305 
-313 AAVSFVDY
+313 AAM
-321 EDESS
+321 
-326 EAFEDVAPET
+326 PET
-336 AAPEE
+336 
-341 SAKPETEIS
+341 IVS
-350 EEAVESETVI
+350 EET
-360 AEEASKPETVISE
+360 
-373 EAVKPAKKKKTDSS
+373 VKPVKKKKTDGQ
-387 KKKSKDKA
+387 KKKSKDK
-395 DEEEKTKK
+395 
-403 SDKAD
+403 
-408 KTKRADK
+408 
-415 ADKEKKAGKSDKEDK
+415 DKEKKADKSDKEDKENK

-446 KKANDKKDHDKKETE
+446 KKNHDKKEHDKKETE

>member
-7 QEYEIDLKEICIAI
+7 QEYEIDLKEIAIAI

-36 LLAGIITKVFITP
+36 LLVGIITKVFITP

-63 NSENSV
+63 NSDNNI

-149 EVVKEVMD
+149 DVVKEVMD

-162 VAEEANLPLEKSS
+162 VAEEANLPLEESS

-181 VLLGGVAG
+181 VLLGGAAG

-229 NSGNAKKKQRHRKPD
+229 NSGNTKRKQRHKKHD
-244 IDDEDDDEN
+244 VDDEDDDEDEN
-253 EQEPVAVVPAAEN
+253 EQEPVAAVPAV
-266 ADKIPVFVPGFSVK
+266 ADADEKQDEIPVFVPGLSVEHDK
-280 ADEPA
+280 MMEG
-285 ADDTATV
+285 DTETV
-292 SFADHEEDTATVS
+292 SYAELEDVS
-305 FADHEEDT
+305 DGA
-313 AAVSFVDY
+313 Y
-321 EDESS
+321 EDA
-326 EAFEDVAPET
+326 EAET
-336 AAPEE
+336 TVQEE
-341 SAKPETEIS
+341 AAKPETVVS
-350 EEAVESETVI
+350 EEA
-360 AEEASKPETVISE
+360 AKPETVVSE
-373 EAVKPAKKKKTDSS
+373 EAAKPETVVSEEDVKPAKKKKSDNS
-387 KKKSKDKA
+387 KKKSKDK
-395 DEEEKTKK
+395 
-403 SDKAD
+403 
-408 KTKRADK
+408 
-415 ADKEKKAGKSDKEDK
+415 DKEKKADKSEKENKEDKEDK

-441 KKKSG
+441 KKKPG
-446 KKANDKKDHDKKETE
+446 KKNHDKKEHNKKETE

>member
-7 QEYEIDLKEICIAI
+7 QEYEIDLKEIAIAI

-63 NSENSV
+63 NSENNI

-142 CVAKVSS
+142 CVAEVSS
-149 EVVKEVMD
+149 DVVKEVMD

-181 VLLGGVAG
+181 VLLGGAAG
-189 VFVSLLLIVVF
+189 VFVSLLLIVVL

-229 NSGNAKKKQRHRKPD
+229 SSGNTKRKQRHKKHD
-244 IDDEDDDEN
+244 VDDEDDDEDEN
-253 EQEPVAVVPAAEN
+253 EQEPVATVPAV
-266 ADKIPVFVPGFSVK
+266 ADAGEKQDEIPVFVPGLSVETDK
-280 ADEPA
+280 TVEVDAE
-285 ADDTATV
+285 TV
-292 SFADHEEDTATVS
+292 SSAELEDVS
-305 FADHEEDT
+305 GEA
-313 AAVSFVDY
+313 Y
-321 EDESS
+321 EDE
-326 EAFEDVAPET
+326 V
-336 AAPEE
+336 
-341 SAKPETEIS
+341 AKPETVVS
-350 EEAVESETVI
+350 EETAMPETVVS
-360 AEEASKPETVISE
+360 EETAKPETVVSE
-373 EAVKPAKKKKTDSS
+373 ETAKSETVVSKESVKPVKKKKTDGQ
-387 KKKSKDKA
+387 KKKSKDK
-395 DEEEKTKK
+395 
-403 SDKAD
+403 
-408 KTKRADK
+408 
-415 ADKEKKAGKSDKEDK
+415 DKEKKADKSDKENK

-446 KKANDKKDHDKKETE
+446 KKPHDKKYHDKKETE
-461 YAEGGEDNE
+461 YAEGGEGNE

>member
-7 QEYEIDLKEICIAI
+7 QEYEIDLKEIAIAI

-36 LLAGIITKVFITP
+36 LLVGIITKVFITP

-63 NSENSV
+63 NSDNNI

-149 EVVKEVMD
+149 DVVKEVMD

-162 VAEEANLPLEKSS
+162 VAEEANLPLEESS

-181 VLLGGVAG
+181 VLLGGAAG

-224 IPVLE
+224 IPILE
-229 NSGNAKKKQRHRKPD
+229 NSGNTKRKQRHKKHD
-244 IDDEDDDEN
+244 VDDEDDDEDEN
-253 EQEPVAVVPAAEN
+253 EQEPVAAVPAV
-266 ADKIPVFVPGFSVK
+266 ADADEKQDEIPVFVPGLSVEHDK
-280 ADEPA
+280 MMEG
-285 ADDTATV
+285 DTETV
-292 SFADHEEDTATVS
+292 SYAELEDVS
-305 FADHEEDT
+305 DEA
-313 AAVSFVDY
+313 Y
-321 EDESS
+321 EDA
-326 EAFEDVAPET
+326 EAET
-336 AAPEE
+336 
-341 SAKPETEIS
+341 TVQ
-350 EEAVESETVI
+350 EEA
-360 AEEASKPETVISE
+360 AEPETVVSE
-373 EAVKPAKKKKTDSS
+373 ETAKTETVVSEEDAKPAKKKKSDNS
-387 KKKSKDKA
+387 KKKSKDK
-395 DEEEKTKK
+395 DREN
-403 SDKAD
+403 KAD
-408 KTKRADK
+408 KSE
-415 ADKEKKAGKSDKEDK
+415 KENKEDK

-441 KKKSG
+441 KKKPG
-446 KKANDKKDHDKKETE
+446 KKNHDKKENNKKETE

>member
-7 QEYEIDLKEICIAI
+7 QEYEIDLKEIAIAI

-36 LLAGIITKVFITP
+36 LLVGIITKVFITP

-63 NSENSV
+63 NSDNNI

-149 EVVKEVMD
+149 DVVKEVMD

-162 VAEEANLPLEKSS
+162 VAEEANLPLEESS

-181 VLLGGVAG
+181 VLLGGAAG

-229 NSGNAKKKQRHRKPD
+229 NSGNTKRKQRHKKHD
-244 IDDEDDDEN
+244 VDDEDDDEDEN
-253 EQEPVAVVPAAEN
+253 EQEPVAAVPAV
-266 ADKIPVFVPGFSVK
+266 ADADEKQDEIPVFVPGLSVEHDK
-280 ADEPA
+280 MMEG
-285 ADDTATV
+285 DTETV
-292 SFADHEEDTATVS
+292 SYAELEDVS
-305 FADHEEDT
+305 DEA
-313 AAVSFVDY
+313 Y
-321 EDESS
+321 EDA
-326 EAFEDVAPET
+326 EAET
-336 AAPEE
+336 TVQEE
-341 SAKPETEIS
+341 AAKPETVVS
-350 EEAVESETVI
+350 EEA
-360 AEEASKPETVISE
+360 AKPETVVSE
-373 EAVKPAKKKKTDSS
+373 EDVKPAKKKKSDNS
-387 KKKSKDKA
+387 KKKSKDK
-395 DEEEKTKK
+395 
-403 SDKAD
+403 
-408 KTKRADK
+408 
-415 ADKEKKAGKSDKEDK
+415 DKEKKADKSEKENK

-441 KKKSG
+441 KKKPG
-446 KKANDKKDHDKKETE
+446 KKNHDKKEHNKKETE

>member
-7 QEYEIDLKEICIAI
+7 QEYEIDLKEIAIVI

-63 NSENSV
+63 NSENNI

-142 CVAKVSS
+142 CVAEVSS
-149 EVVKEVMD
+149 DVVKEVMD

-181 VLLGGVAG
+181 VLLGGAAG

-229 NSGNAKKKQRHRKPD
+229 NSGNTKRKQRHKKHD
-244 IDDEDDDEN
+244 ADDEDDDEDEN
-253 EQEPVAVVPAAEN
+253 EQEPVAAVPAV
-266 ADKIPVFVPGFSVK
+266 ADAGEKQDEIPVFVPGLSVETDK
-280 ADEPA
+280 IVEEYTETVSSAQHEDAGGEAYEEAAAEMTIPEEAANPESVVSEEA
-285 ADDTATV
+285 ADPKTV
-292 SFADHEEDTATVS
+292 VSEEAAKPEIVVS
-305 FADHEEDT
+305 EE
-313 AAVSFVDY
+313 A
-321 EDESS
+321 
-326 EAFEDVAPET
+326 
-336 AAPEE
+336 
-341 SAKPETEIS
+341 AKPETVVS
-350 EEAVESETVI
+350 EED
-360 AEEASKPETVISE
+360 
-373 EAVKPAKKKKTDSS
+373 VKPAKKKKSDNS
-387 KKKSKDKA
+387 KKKSKDK
-395 DEEEKTKK
+395 
-403 SDKAD
+403 
-408 KTKRADK
+408 
-415 ADKEKKAGKSDKEDK
+415 DKEKKADKSEKENK

-441 KKKSG
+441 KKKP
-446 KKANDKKDHDKKETE
+446 DKKTHHKKEHNKKKTE

>member
-7 QEYEIDLKEICIAI
+7 QEYEIDLKEIAIVI

-63 NSENSV
+63 NSENNI

-142 CVAKVSS
+142 CVAEVSS
-149 EVVKEVMD
+149 DVVKEVMD

-181 VLLGGVAG
+181 VLLGGAAG

-229 NSGNAKKKQRHRKPD
+229 NSGNTKRKQRHKKHD
-244 IDDEDDDEN
+244 ADDEDDDEDEN
-253 EQEPVAVVPAAEN
+253 EQEPVAAVPAV
-266 ADKIPVFVPGFSVK
+266 ADAGEKQDEIPVFVPGLSVETDK
-280 ADEPA
+280 IVEEYTETVSSAQLEDAGGEAYEEAAAEMTIPEEAANPESVVSEEA
-285 ADDTATV
+285 ADPKTV
-292 SFADHEEDTATVS
+292 VSEEAAKPEIVVS
-305 FADHEEDT
+305 EE
-313 AAVSFVDY
+313 A
-321 EDESS
+321 
-326 EAFEDVAPET
+326 
-336 AAPEE
+336 
-341 SAKPETEIS
+341 AKPETVVS
-350 EEAVESETVI
+350 EED
-360 AEEASKPETVISE
+360 
-373 EAVKPAKKKKTDSS
+373 VKPAKKKKSDNS
-387 KKKSKDKA
+387 KKKSKDKN
-395 DEEEKTKK
+395 
-403 SDKAD
+403 
-408 KTKRADK
+408 
-415 ADKEKKAGKSDKEDK
+415 K

-441 KKKSG
+441 KKKPDMKTHH
-446 KKANDKKDHDKKETE
+446 KKEHNKKETE

>member
-7 QEYEIDLKEICIAI
+7 QEYEIDLKEIAIVI

-63 NSENSV
+63 NSENNI

-142 CVAKVSS
+142 CVAEVSS
-149 EVVKEVMD
+149 DVVKEVMD

-181 VLLGGVAG
+181 VLLGGAAG

-229 NSGNAKKKQRHRKPD
+229 NSGNTKRKQRHKKHD
-244 IDDEDDDEN
+244 ADDEDDDEDEN
-253 EQEPVAVVPAAEN
+253 EQEPVAAVPAV
-266 ADKIPVFVPGFSVK
+266 ADAGEKQDEIPVFVPGLSVETDK
-280 ADEPA
+280 IVEEYTETVSSAQLEDAGGEAYEEAAAEMTIPEEAANPESVVSEEA
-285 ADDTATV
+285 ADPKTV
-292 SFADHEEDTATVS
+292 VSEEAAKPEIVVS
-305 FADHEEDT
+305 EE
-313 AAVSFVDY
+313 A
-321 EDESS
+321 
-326 EAFEDVAPET
+326 
-336 AAPEE
+336 
-341 SAKPETEIS
+341 AKPETVVS
-350 EEAVESETVI
+350 EED
-360 AEEASKPETVISE
+360 
-373 EAVKPAKKKKTDSS
+373 VKPAKKKKSDNS
-387 KKKSKDKA
+387 KKKSKDK
-395 DEEEKTKK
+395 
-403 SDKAD
+403 
-408 KTKRADK
+408 
-415 ADKEKKAGKSDKEDK
+415 DKEKKADKSEKENK

-441 KKKSG
+441 KKKP
-446 KKANDKKDHDKKETE
+446 DKKTHHKKEHNKKKTE

>member
-7 QEYEIDLKEICIAI
+7 QEYEIDLKEIAIAI

-36 LLAGIITKVFITP
+36 LLVGIITKVFITP

-63 NSENSV
+63 SSENNI

-149 EVVKEVMD
+149 DVVKEVMD

-162 VAEEANLPLEKSS
+162 VAEEANLPLEESS

-229 NSGNAKKKQRHRKPD
+229 NSGNAKRKQRHKKHD
-244 IDDEDDDEN
+244 VDDEDDDEDEN
-253 EQEPVAVVPAAEN
+253 EQEPVAAVPAV
-266 ADKIPVFVPGFSVK
+266 ADADEKQDEIPVFVPGLSVEHDK
-280 ADEPA
+280 MMEG
-285 ADDTATV
+285 DTETV
-292 SFADHEEDTATVS
+292 SYAELEDVS
-305 FADHEEDT
+305 DEA
-313 AAVSFVDY
+313 Y
-321 EDESS
+321 EDA
-326 EAFEDVAPET
+326 EAETTDQEEAAEPET
-336 AAPEE
+336 VVSEE
-341 SAKPETEIS
+341 AAKPETVVS
-350 EEAVESETVI
+350 EEA
-360 AEEASKPETVISE
+360 AKPETVVLE
-373 EAVKPAKKKKTDSS
+373 EDVKPAKKKKSDNS
-387 KKKSKDKA
+387 KKKSKDK
-395 DEEEKTKK
+395 
-403 SDKAD
+403 DK
-408 KTKRADK
+408 
-415 ADKEKKAGKSDKEDK
+415 DKEKKVDKSEKENKEEK

-441 KKKSG
+441 KKKPG
-446 KKANDKKDHDKKETE
+446 KKNHDKKEHNKKETE

>member
-7 QEYEIDLKEICIAI
+7 QEYEIDLKEIAIVI

-63 NSENSV
+63 NSENNI

-142 CVAKVSS
+142 CVAEVSS
-149 EVVKEVMD
+149 DVVKEVMD

-181 VLLGGVAG
+181 VLLGGAAG

-229 NSGNAKKKQRHRKPD
+229 NSGNTKRKQRHKKHD
-244 IDDEDDDEN
+244 VDDEDDDEDEN
-253 EQEPVAVVPAAEN
+253 EQEPVAAVPAV
-266 ADKIPVFVPGFSVK
+266 ADAGEKQDEIPVFVPGLSVETDK
-280 ADEPA
+280 MVEG
-285 ADDTATV
+285 DTETV
-292 SFADHEEDTATVS
+292 SYAELEDVS
-305 FADHEEDT
+305 DEA
-313 AAVSFVDY
+313 Y
-321 EDESS
+321 EDA
-326 EAFEDVAPET
+326 EAET
-336 AAPEE
+336 TVQEE
-341 SAKPETEIS
+341 AAKPETVVS
-350 EEAVESETVI
+350 EEA
-360 AEEASKPETVISE
+360 AKPETVVSEETAKPETVVSEEVAKPETVVSE
-373 EAVKPAKKKKTDSS
+373 EAVKSVKKKKTDDS
-387 KKKSKDKA
+387 KKKSKDK
-395 DEEEKTKK
+395 
-403 SDKAD
+403 
-408 KTKRADK
+408 
-415 ADKEKKAGKSDKEDK
+415 DKEKKTDKSEKENK

-441 KKKSG
+441 KKKPG
-446 KKANDKKDHDKKETE
+446 KKTHHKKEHNKKKTE